1 MHRDIHSQIA
11 PNAVIIGT
19 RLLYYL
25 LRDLYV
31 EEKRKSIISD
41 ILVTISLF
49 PKVFLSKSL
58 VNLPNEVCK
67 VY

>member
-1 MHRDIHSQIA
+1 MQIA

-31 EEKRKSIISD
+31 EENRISIISD
-41 ILVTISLF
+41 ILVTISTF

-58 VNLPNEVCK
+58 VNLPNEACK